1 MENPINEND
10 NTASTDKAAEPSI
23 FDGVAGFMSGC
34 VKNLKRDL
42 RNDEVLFALSF
53 PLISAWLAMIALEAS
68 AMEWMT
74 FAILW
79 VISYLSLSRFSRKS
93 TRRTDGQSL
102 GAGSAI
108 LYGFLASLIAVLF
121 VGLGQLSSGISR
133 TTGAFKDA
141 QVTLAYS
148 AIYAVDP
155 ERKAGF
161 NFLTEKSS
169 RELFQVEVPSKVLQK
184 NNWGEGTRM
193 YFMHDYPVISIPA
206 AKFIGYDATDFQ
218 IGLVCPKFSQ
228 EFLDASVVEYVS
240 DGSLTEFEK
249 PSIRIDAEYCEKL
262 ATLDFPTAHVRFK

>member
-1 MENPINEND
+1 MRNPINEND
-10 NTASTDKAAEPSI
+10 KAASTDKATETSI

-34 VKNLKRDL
+34 VENLKRDL
-42 RNDEVLFALSF
+42 RNDDVFFILAF
-53 PLISAWLAMIALEAS
+53 PLAFAVFTMMALEIS
-68 AMEWMT
+68 AMEWII

-79 VISYLSLSRFSRKS
+79 ASSYLSLSRFSRKHAS
-93 TRRTDGQSL
+93 RTDRQGL
-102 GAGSAI
+102 GMGSAA
-108 LYGFLASLIAVLF
+108 LYGCLASLIAVLF
-121 VGLGQLSSGISR
+121 VGGGQLYSGISR

-155 ERKAGF
+155 DRKAGF
-161 NFLTEKSS
+161 NFHVDKSS
-169 RELFQVEVPSKVLQK
+169 RDLFQAEVPSKVLQK

-193 YFMHDYPVISIPA
+193 YFMHDYPVISVPA
-206 AKFIGYDATDFQ
+206 ARFIGYEATEFQ

-249 PSIRIDAEYCEKL
+249 PAIRIDAEYCEKL
-262 ATLDFPTAHVRFK
+262 AALDFPTAQVRFK